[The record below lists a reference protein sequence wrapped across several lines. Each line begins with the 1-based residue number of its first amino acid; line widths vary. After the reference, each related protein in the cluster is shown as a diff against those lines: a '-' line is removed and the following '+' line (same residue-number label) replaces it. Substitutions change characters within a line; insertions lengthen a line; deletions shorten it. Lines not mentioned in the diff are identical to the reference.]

1 MIDLDLLI
9 QANNQILDSYFDII
23 KSKTTAYA
31 KPDDVA
37 FERTAVNL
45 INDKSRFDEQ
55 GSSLFR
61 RSNFDLLYNLCTQAS
76 IHRILRNYIKSN
88 SSSSNDVKFHFLKNF
103 YIDRA
108 IDYFDAEAK
117 FAAADDFIDGLL
129 QTSPSISLK
138 NGSFAGGS
146 GNSGIIIDPLG
157 TAEGK
162 SAHD

>member
-108 IDYFDAEAK
+108 IDYFDGEAK
-117 FAAADDFIDGLL
+117 FGAADDFIDG
-129 QTSPSISLK
+129 K
-138 NGSFAGGS
+138 
-146 GNSGIIIDPLG
+146 
-157 TAEGK
+157 
-162 SAHD
+162 